1 MAKYRKLPIVIDAY
15 QLPPDDGQTR
25 ELPPPWLLK
34 EIVEGG
40 VWERGDAWSIKTN
53 TGNVQLAH
61 VGDWVIRGV
70 EGEVYACPDSIFKAT
85 YEKVV

>member
-1 MAKYRKLPIVIDAY
+1 MANYRKKPVVIDAY
-15 QLPPDDGQTR
+15 QIPPDDDQTR

-34 EIVEGG
+34 EIAEGG
-40 VWERGDAWSIKTN
+40 IWERGDSWSIKTD
-53 TGNVQLAH
+53 TGVQLAA

-70 EGEVYACPDSIFKAT
+70 VGEVYACSDSVFKAT